1 MLAHDPTEAA
11 RRSLQQEVNAD
22 LSPREVLEHAHGQVW
37 DTEQLR
43 EDFNVT
49 GFMAPFVVVHRLGD
63 GVKGTLMFQHSPRLY
78 WGFQAD

>member
-1 MLAHDPTEAA
+1 MPLHDPTEAA

-22 LSPREVLEHAHGQVW
+22 LSPREVLENAHGQVW

-49 GFMAPFVVVHRLGD
+49 GFMAPFVVVQQNPNNEYVIEEEALRARG
-63 GVKGTLMFQHSPRLY
+63 K
-78 WGFQAD
+78 

>member
-1 MLAHDPTEAA
+1 MTIIDPTETA
-11 RRSLQQEVNAD
+11 RRALQQEVNAAPTD
-22 LSPREVLEHAHGQVW
+22 REVLEHAHGQVW

-78 WGFQAD
+78 WGFQPA